1 MTVLLPGVELTDHVF
16 TVPLDH
22 ADPGGP
28 EIEVFA
34 REAVDP
40 ARRDHDLPWLL
51 FLQGGPG
58 GKAPRPAAADGWLGH
73 ALKTH
78 RVLLLDQRGTG
89 RSTPVTAATL
99 AAAAAVTRPAGL
111 TESAA
116 ATGAAA
122 TGAVTTGAAAA
133 DERIAAYLRHFRAD
147 AIVADA
153 ELIRRRL
160 CGDRPWEIL
169 GQSYGGFI
177 TLTYLSRAPE
187 GLAACYV
194 TGGLPGLTA
203 TADDVYSRT
212 YPRVR
217 GKVERFFAR
226 YPGDS
231 ARLDA
236 IADHLGREEVL
247 LPDGD
252 PLTVRR
258 LQTLGM
264 SLGTGE
270 GAEYL
275 HWLLDEAWTGGEL
288 SAVFRYEVMTATGF
302 VGNPLYAVLHESIY
316 AQGAAPAWS
325 AHRLRPEEFA
335 EDARPL
341 LPTGE
346 MIYPW
351 MFDEIA
357 ALRPFKGAAEILAAD
372 GGWPALYDPARLA
385 ANRVPVAAAVYY
397 DDMYVDERLSM
408 ETARAVGDVR
418 AWVTNEWEHDGVRVS
433 GGKVLARLMDT
444 VRGVHGS

>member
-1 MTVLLPGVELTDHVF
+1 MSDEGRHRPEAPKPAVPEAPRRGTVHLPGVALTDHVF

-22 ADPGGP
+22 ADPGG
-28 EIEVFA
+28 ETIEVFA

-40 ARRDHDLPWLL
+40 ARRGDDLPWLV

-58 GKAPRPAAADGWLGH
+58 GKSPRPHAADGWLAR
-73 ALKTH
+73 ALRTH

-89 RSTPVTAATL
+89 RSTPMTAATL
-99 AAAAAVTRPAGL
+99 TGTDVEVAAR
-111 TESAA
+111 
-116 ATGAAA
+116 
-122 TGAVTTGAAAA
+122 
-133 DERIAAYLRHFRAD
+133 LRHFRAD

-153 ELIRRRL
+153 ELIRREL
-160 CGDRPWEIL
+160 AGDRPWETL

-194 TGGLPGLTA
+194 CGGLPGLA
-203 TADDVYSRT
+203 ADAAEVYSLT

-217 GKVERFFAR
+217 AKVERFFAR

-236 IADHLGREEVL
+236 VADRLREEEVR

-252 PLTVRR
+252 VLTVRR
-258 LQTLGM
+258 LQSLGMCLGM
-264 SLGTGE
+264 SD

-275 HWLLDEAWTGGEL
+275 HWLLDEAWTGREL
-288 SAVFRYEVMTATGF
+288 SDLFRYEVMMATGF
-302 VGNPLYAVLHESIY
+302 VGNPLYAVMHESIY
-316 AQGAAPAWS
+316 AQGAATAWA
-325 AHRLRPEEFA
+325 AHRLLPAEFA

-351 MFDEIA
+351 MFEEIA
-357 ALRPFKGAAEILAAD
+357 ALRPFRGAVEILAAD
-372 GGWPALYDPARLA
+372 DSWPHLYDPVRLA

-397 DDMYVDERLSM
+397 NDMYVDEGLSM
-408 ETARAVGDVR
+408 RTAAEVGEVR
-418 AWVTNEWEHDGVRVS
+418 TWVTSEWEHDGVRVS
-433 GGKVLARLMDT
+433 GERVLARLMDT
-444 VRGVHGS
+444 MTGVYG

>member
-1 MTVLLPGVELTDHVF
+1 MTVLLPGAALTDHVF

-22 ADPGGP
+22 ADPGGAL
-28 EIEVFA
+28 IEVFA

-40 ARRDHDLPWLL
+40 ARRDEDLPWLL
-51 FLQGGPG
+51 YLQGGPG
-58 GKAPRPAAADGWLGH
+58 GSSPRPVSAGGWLGH

-99 AAAAAVTRPAGL
+99 PG
-111 TESAA
+111 SAA
-116 ATGAAA
+116 GPSAA
-122 TGAVTTGAAAA
+122 GSAAEAA
-133 DERIAAYLRHFRAD
+133 GYLRHFRAD

-153 ELIRRRL
+153 ELIRREL
-160 CGDRPWEIL
+160 CGDRPWETL

-177 TLTYLSRAPE
+177 TMTYLSRAPE
-187 GLAACYV
+187 GLRACYV

-203 TADDVYSRT
+203 TAEEVYART

-217 GKVERFFAR
+217 EKAERFFAR
-226 YPGDS
+226 HPGDA
-231 ARLDA
+231 ARLEA
-236 IADHLGREEVL
+236 IADHVRHHGTR

-252 PLTVRR
+252 VLTVRR

-264 SLGTGE
+264 RLGTGD
-270 GAEYL
+270 GAEHL
-275 HWLLDEAWTGGEL
+275 HWLLEGAWSGGEL
-288 SAVFRYEVMTATGF
+288 SDAFRYEVMTATGF

-316 AQGAAPAWS
+316 AQGAPTAWS
-325 AHRLRPEEFA
+325 AHRLLPEEFA

-357 ALRPFKGAAEILAAD
+357 CLRPFKAVAEVLAETGD
-372 GGWPALYDPARLA
+372 WPALYDPVRLA
-385 ANRVPVAAAVYY
+385 ANEVPVAAAVYY

-408 ETARAVGDVR
+408 ETARAVGNVR
-418 AWVTNEWEHDGVRVS
+418 TWVTSEWEHDGVRVY
-433 GGKVLARLMDT
+433 GDRILARLMDMAAG
-444 VRGVHGS
+444 RA

>member
-1 MTVLLPGVELTDHVF
+1 MTVLLPGVALTDHVF

-58 GKAPRPAAADGWLGH
+58 GKSPRPTAADGWLGH

-89 RSTPVTAATL
+89 RSTPATAATL
-99 AAAAAVTRPAGL
+99 
-111 TESAA
+111 
-116 ATGAAA
+116 TGTDAQ
-122 TGAVTTGAAAA
+122 
-133 DERIAAYLRHFRAD
+133 IAAYLRNFRAD

-160 CGDRPWEIL
+160 CGDRPWETL

-187 GLAACYV
+187 GLKACHV

-217 GKVERFFAR
+217 AKVDRFFAR

-236 IADHLGREEVL
+236 IADHLRGEEVL

-252 PLTVRR
+252 VLTVRR

-264 SLGTGE
+264 CLGTGD

-302 VGNPLYAVLHESIY
+302 VGNPLYAVLHEPIY
-316 AQGAAPAWS
+316 AQGAASAWS

-357 ALRPFKGAAEILAAD
+357 ALRPFRGAAEILAAAD
-372 GGWPALYDPARLA
+372 WPALYDPVRLA

-408 ETARAVGDVR
+408 ETARAVGGVR

-433 GGKVLARLMDT
+433 GGRVLARLMDMA
-444 VRGVHGS
+444 GPGGC

>member
-28 EIEVFA
+28 MIEVFA

-40 ARRDHDLPWLL
+40 AGRDRDLPWLL

-58 GKAPRPAAADGWLGH
+58 GKSPRPTAAGGWLGH

-99 AAAAAVTRPAGL
+99 PGLPAA
-111 TESAA
+111 
-116 ATGAAA
+116 
-122 TGAVTTGAAAA
+122 GAVPSDA
-133 DERIAAYLRHFRAD
+133 EIAACLRRFRAD

-160 CGDRPWEIL
+160 CGDRPWETL

-187 GLAACYV
+187 GLKACYV
-194 TGGLPGLTA
+194 TGGLPGLRA
-203 TADDVYSRT
+203 GAEDVYART

-217 GKVERFFAR
+217 AKAERFFAR

-236 IADHLGREEVL
+236 IADHLGRERVL

-252 PLTVRR
+252 VLTVRR

-264 SLGTGE
+264 CLGAGD

-288 SAVFRYEVMTATGF
+288 SAAFRYEVMTATGF

-316 AQGAAPAWS
+316 AQGSATEWA
-325 AHRLRPEEFA
+325 AHRLLPAEFA
-335 EDARPL
+335 EHARPL

-357 ALRPFKGAAEILAAD
+357 ALRPFKGAAGILAAAGD
-372 GGWPALYDPARLA
+372 WPDLYDPVRLA
-385 ANRVPVAAAVYY
+385 ANEVPVAAAVYY

-408 ETARAVGDVR
+408 ETARAVGGVR

-433 GGKVLARLMDT
+433 GGRVLARLMD
-444 VRGVHGS
+444 VVGGVHGS